1 MTNFQ
6 IFLAV
11 VLWLCLAMVLYTYL
25 GYPLVVWCLSRL
37 FGWRRQAP
45 PEDDARLPTLSLL
58 IAAYNEEAVI
68 EQRLHNALAMDYP
81 ADKLEIVVVSDGS
94 SDATTDIVRRFAD
107 RGVRLIETAERRGKA
122 AALNSALPTL
132 HGDVVM
138 FSDANTCTEPAAARK
153 LARWFAEADIGAVCG
168 RLVLTN
174 PAGGRNPDGLYWR
187 YETFIKRCEGRLG
200 ALLGANGA
208 IYALRHAC
216 YVPLAEGTILDDML
230 IPLLAKL
237 RTDCAIVY
245 DAEAVAEEETAPDVR
260 AEFHRRA
267 RIGTGGYTS
276 IGQLWR
282 LLSPR
287 HGWAVFTFFSHKI
300 LRWLCPFFLL
310 GLLGTNTILRERYG
324 WLLVAQ
330 MTFYVVSFLAIFLP
344 GQSRPV
350 RLLRLTTMFTS
361 MNGALLVGFG
371 RWLCGGGR
379 KGVWKRTVRLA
390 EAQATAE

>member
-6 IFLAV
+6 VFLAV
-11 VLWLCLAMVLYTYL
+11 ILWTCLVAVLYTYF
-25 GYPLVVWCLSRL
+25 GYPLLVWCLSRL
-37 FGWRRQAP
+37 CGRRQVP
-45 PEDDARLPTLSLL
+45 PPDDAPLPTLSLL

-68 EQRLHNALAMDYP
+68 EQRLNNALAMDYP

-94 SDATTDIVRRFAD
+94 SDGTADIVRGFAG
-107 RGVRLIETAERRGKA
+107 RGVRLIEGGQRRGKA
-122 AALNSALPTL
+122 AALNAALPTL
-132 HGDVVM
+132 RGDVVM
-138 FSDANTCTEPAAARK
+138 FSDANTCTEPDAARK
-153 LARWFAEADIGAVCG
+153 LARWFADPHIGAVCG
-168 RLVLTN
+168 RLVLID
-174 PAGGRNPDGLYWR
+174 PASGRNTDGLYWR

-208 IYALRHAC
+208 IYALRRAW
-216 YVPLAEGTILDDML
+216 YVPLANGTILDDML

-237 RTDCAIVY
+237 HTDCRIIY

-260 AEFHRRA
+260 AEFHRRV

-276 IGQLWR
+276 IGRLWR
-282 LLSPR
+282 LLLPW
-287 HGWAVFTFFSHKI
+287 HGWVAFTFFSHKV
-300 LRWLCPFFLL
+300 LRWVCPFFLL
-310 GLLGTNTILRERYG
+310 GLLGTNTILRERYT

-330 MTFYVVSFLAIFLP
+330 MAFYGLSFVTAFIP
-344 GQSRPV
+344 GQAKAL
-350 RLLRLTTMFTS
+350 RLLRMSTMFTS